1 MRLVVHGQRHNYD
14 TVRRLP
20 ESELLSPDEDW
31 RKNFLDA
38 TCAFS
43 WKGSYYMKAEDLEV
57 TGSLIRDDQ
66 LDELARVSYAMKRR
80 RQ

>member
-1 MRLVVHGQRHNYD
+1 MVLCSAFDAATKISFTGLGCFVRLVVHGQRHNYD

-38 TCAFS
+38 VPGGIIS
-43 WKGSYYMKAEDLEV
+43 RKGTY
-57 TGSLIRDDQ
+57 
-66 LDELARVSYAMKRR
+66 
-80 RQ
+80 